1 MNVPSR
7 QSVEDHG
14 RHQLPA
20 EPHESDGEGVTM
32 RKVPVALAG
41 KLTAAAG
48 AFTSSFEDVR
58 MDDIAKASGI
68 PRATLYYYFA
78 GKDDVLVFLLG
89 AMLNDLRISVAI
101 AADAESDTESRL
113 AAVVRAQLAHLA
125 ANPATGQ
132 LLLTNL
138 GKAGRLGAIAAGVD
152 QGFHSPVRRI
162 LAEGIRQGVL
172 VDVDV
177 EIATTALYGAVTIV
191 GFQALLADGRIDVD
205 RVADAVFPIFWSGI
219 ARPRPTRSRRKKP

>member
-1 MNVPSR
+1 LDVPSR
-7 QSVEDHG
+7 YRVEDHG
-14 RHQLPA
+14 HHRLPA
-20 EPHESDGEGVTM
+20 QPHEWEGGAVTT
-32 RKVPVALAG
+32 RDVPVALAG

-48 AFTSSFEDVR
+48 AFASAFDDVR

-78 GKDDVLVFLLG
+78 GKDDVLAFLLG
-89 AMLNDLRISVAI
+89 AMLDDLRVSVAI
-101 AADAESDTESRL
+101 AAEAEGDTQTRL
-113 AAVVRAQLAHLA
+113 AGVVRAQLAHLA
-125 ANPATGQ
+125 ANPATGR

-138 GKAGRLGAIAAGVD
+138 GRAGRLGVVAAGVD
-152 QGFHSPVRRI
+152 EGFHAPVRRI

-191 GFQALLADGRIDVD
+191 GLQALLADGRIDVD
-205 RVADAVFPIFWSGI
+205 RVADALFPIFWSGI
-219 ARPRPTRSRRKKP
+219 ARPRPTRSRRK